1 MKIEMKI
8 SIITINYNNVEG
20 LVKTIESVKSQA
32 DSNYEWIVIDGGSVD
47 GSRKV
52 ILENQASF
60 SYWCSEKDTGVYNA
74 MNKGIVKSTGEYL
87 FFLNSGDYLFDSE
100 VLADMATL
108 LASGEDVIYG
118 DMLLAGGGLDGVV
131 QVYPDVLDMDF
142 FIKTTLGH
150 QACFIKRS
158 LFQDSLYNETLSL
171 VSDFEFFIKKI
182 VLENSSYK
190 HIQRIISIYDVC
202 GISSNG
208 ELCVNER
215 ESVLRTYFPKMVYEA
230 LESATHMKQQPLYA
244 LFEELCHTRRF
255 QYRIKPILLF
265 LLKLN
270 SFFSKRHY
278 K

>member
-100 VLADMATL
+100 VLADMVTL

-118 DMLLAGGGLDGVV
+118 DMLLAGGD
-131 QVYPDVLDMDF
+131 
-142 FIKTTLGH
+142 
-150 QACFIKRS
+150 
-158 LFQDSLYNETLSL
+158 
-171 VSDFEFFIKKI
+171 
-182 VLENSSYK
+182 
-190 HIQRIISIYDVC
+190 
-202 GISSNG
+202 
-208 ELCVNER
+208 
-215 ESVLRTYFPKMVYEA
+215 
-230 LESATHMKQQPLYA
+230 
-244 LFEELCHTRRF
+244 
-255 QYRIKPILLF
+255 
-265 LLKLN
+265 
-270 SFFSKRHY
+270 
-278 K
+278 